1 MILLYGVLGACIV
14 GIPLVAAL
22 LYQSWH
28 TAGLK
33 QQVSNYRTQ
42 EEQSLY
48 LTVWTLKEDITA
60 GEKVTRAN
68 LEEKKIRVPKEG
80 SMDSSMSDLEQITG
94 KNAKTALTKG
104 TILQADLFYEG
115 EECTDDVRIREI
127 SFVQLPVGLKQNEYV
142 DLRISYPDGE
152 DYIVVKHK
160 KTLGLLQEG
169 EESSVTGIRLELS
182 EEEILRLSAAQIDVN
197 TYENTSLYA
206 IQYREDFQQA
216 AVHDYPVNS
225 KVYSLLEWDPNIIE
239 RMAFA
244 GERKKRA
251 VLERNLRQYE
261 SEGSVSQNTAQEE
274 IATKPSDMTE
284 QEGTPELEIF
294 E

>member
-1 MILLYGVLGACIV
+1 MIMLYGFLGACIV

-22 LYQSWH
+22 LYQSFH

-60 GEKVTRAN
+60 GEEVTRAK
-68 LEEKKIRVPKEG
+68 LEEKKIRVPKAG
-80 SMDSSMSDLEQITG
+80 NIDSRMSDLGQITG
-94 KNAKTALTKG
+94 KNAKTALAKG
-104 TILQADLFYEG
+104 TIAQADLFYEG
-115 EECTDDVRIREI
+115 EGCTDDMRIKEI

-160 KTLGLLQEG
+160 KILGLLQEG
-169 EESSVTGIRLELS
+169 DEPKATGIRLELS
-182 EEEILRLSAAQIDVN
+182 EEEILRLSGAQIDVN
-197 TYENTSLYA
+197 TYVDTSLYA
-206 IQYREDFQQA
+206 IQYREDFQQE
-216 AVHDYPVNS
+216 AVHDYPVNG
-225 KVYSLLEWDPNIIE
+225 KVYSLLEWDPNVIE
-239 RMAFA
+239 RMVFT
-244 GERKKRA
+244 GEQKKRA
-251 VLERNLRQYE
+251 VLERNLKQYE
-261 SEGSVSQNTAQEE
+261 SEGSVSQYEAQED
-274 IATKPSDMTE
+274 TVTGPSDMSG
-284 QEGTPELEIF
+284 QEVSKLKIF